1 VEGVHGV
8 KLPLAGVP
16 PRTRIRRTVVL
27 LWPTTANSF
36 SKTYI
41 ELHVYESDRV
51 PCTRLPHRASVLALL
66 NVPNRIKS
74 LLHRAFFDKRLNKW
88 AVRLYALFR
97 PPPHRR
103 PNMEFEFDVW
113 NGISTFYASTGRQI
127 GESNTGPAFHREV
140 TETEQKITKFADSR
154 YGRHINVTALRYVIP
169 VWDDVLQFTTLLR
182 NHFIQRHGVSSGGM
196 NPRQSYVFS
205 KMGAGY
211 VAFLARRRRHPLKNG
226 TLTPTLTGF
235 FTLAVGPFMVVRA
248 LMEMGDLTALEESTF
263 SAEAWYALADR
274 SGSLLAGINRACA
287 GTKKMITEFVDVAI
301 NGSYDKPLTSVEADR
316 AFACVDDWGAFYQY
330 LYASSRLEL
339 LIKLNQALTAQALIA
354 LQSVKDS
361 LGEDERRM
369 IQDGLAHCFHSVESA
384 FDDRTTLTHFTAIA
398 LALLDELKYPAV
410 ASSLSQAGVLDAGGA
425 FEVPLG
431 DTGAAV
437 RRIRVVTSLIYP
449 YCSAELASLHASL
462 GRAPVDPIS
471 LEDLYARVA
480 GVGLKP
486 LLASLERASMAQVD
500 LAMNLSGQSH

>member
-1 VEGVHGV
+1 M
-8 KLPLAGVP
+8 
-16 PRTRIRRTVVL
+16 
-27 LWPTTANSF
+27 
-36 SKTYI
+36 
-41 ELHVYESDRV
+41 
-51 PCTRLPHRASVLALL
+51 
-66 NVPNRIKS
+66 PNRIKS

-97 PPPHRR
+97 LPPHRR
-103 PNMEFEFDVW
+103 PNMEFELDVW
-113 NGISTFYASTGRQI
+113 NGISSFYASTGRQI
-127 GESNTGPAFHREV
+127 GENNTGPTFHKKM
-140 TETEQKITKFADSR
+140 TETEHKIAKFAGSR

-182 NHFIQRHGVSSGGM
+182 NHFIQRHGMSSGAM

-211 VAFLARRRRHPLKNG
+211 LAFLARRRRRPLKNG
-226 TLTPTLTGF
+226 TVTPTLTGF

-248 LMEMGDLTALEESTF
+248 LMEMGDLTALEDSAF
-263 SAEAWYALADR
+263 SAEVWYALADR

-287 GTKKMITEFVDVAI
+287 GTKKMITEFVDVAV
-301 NGSYDKPLTSVEADR
+301 NGSYDKPLTSVEAYR
-316 AFACVDDWGAFYQY
+316 TFACVDDWGAFYQY

-354 LQSVKDS
+354 LQSVEAS
-361 LGEDERRM
+361 LDEDERRM
-369 IQDGLAHCFHSVESA
+369 VRDALAHCFHKVESA
-384 FDDRTTLTHFTAIA
+384 FDDRTTLTHFTTIA

-410 ASSLSQAGVLDAGGA
+410 ASSLRQAGVLDAAGA

-437 RRIRVVTSLIYP
+437 RRIQVATKLIYP

-462 GRAPVDPIS
+462 GRASVDPIS

-480 GVGLKP
+480 GAGLEP
-486 LLASLERASMAQVD
+486 LLALLERERIAQLD
-500 LAMNLSGQSH
+500 RL